1 MVARG
6 MLLVKAFLKIFGI
19 CSKLM
24 KFALKRRKFAFLNR
38 NKDAD
43 WREGENKKEVAA
55 WAASSPSQSIPVGFA
70 SSPKGRAFGSPRKL
84 HLFAKASP
92 FEERLPPR
100 RDAALSA
107 A

>member
-1 MVARG
+1 

-38 NKDAD
+38 KKDAD

-55 WAASSPSQSIPVGFA
+55 GSASSPSQSIPVGLA
-70 SSPKGRAFGSPRKL
+70 SSPKGRALGMT
-84 HLFAKASP
+84 AKFP
-92 FEERLPPR
+92 DRP
-100 RDAALSA
+100 
-107 A
+107 

>member
-1 MVARG
+1 MLVHVFIVAHG
-6 MLLVKAFLKIFGI
+6 MLLVKAFLKIFSV

-55 WAASSPSQSIPVGFA
+55 WSASSPSP
-70 SSPKGRAFGSPRKL
+70 SPSVSPLPKREDLAARLRKKKKRNSQKS
-84 HLFAKASP
+84 AK
-92 FEERLPPR
+92 
-100 RDAALSA
+100 
-107 A
+107 